1 MKKQFLAGVLGAAMV
16 LGSLTGCGSK
26 PAESAA
32 APAETTA
39 AAKDTTAA
47 DTAAPADTKAE
58 EPAAE
63 AAGGEEIVI
72 GCTLQ
77 NLSEEFMTML
87 QGAMELQLKNY
98 DNVKLIIN
106 DAESQS
112 DKQASQLDSFV
123 AQGVDAVIISPV
135 DADALASAVKTVV
148 DAGIPVVTCSA
159 DVTGDQGQIWV
170 GSSNENGG
178 EIEMKYVA
186 EQLGGKGK
194 IAVLRGP
201 LGAFAEQGRFAGY
214 EAALKDY
221 PDIEIVFDQTGNW
234 QREEAMALIENLITT
249 GTELDAIVCQNDGMA
264 LGALEAVKAAGKK
277 DQITITGIDAIVDA
291 LDSIKAGELD
301 ATCFQDAIGQ
311 GTNALD
317 MAIKAAKG
325 EKIER
330 MDIPFELVT
339 KDNVDGY
346 YDRIKLPE

>member
-1 MKKQFLAGVLGAAMV
+1 MKKQLLAGLLGTVMV
-16 LGSLTGCGSK
+16 VGSLAGCGSQ
-26 PAESAA
+26 
-32 APAETTA
+32 TA
-39 AAKDTTAA
+39 DAT
-47 DTAAPADTKAE
+47 TAAPAAAPTEAAADTSAAE
-58 EPAAE
+58 EAPATEKAAE
-63 AAGGEEIVI
+63 GGEIVI

-87 QGAMELQLKNY
+87 QGAMEIQLKNY

-112 DKQASQLDSFV
+112 DKQASQLDRFV

-148 DAGIPVVTCSA
+148 DAGIPVITCSA
-159 DVTGDQGQIWV
+159 DVSGDQGQVWV

-194 IAVLRGP
+194 IAILRGP

-214 EAALKDY
+214 ETVLKDY

-234 QREEAMALIENLITT
+234 QREEAMSLIENLLTA
-249 GTELDAIVCQNDGMA
+249 GTELDAVVCQNDGMA

-277 DQITITGIDAIVDA
+277 DAIIITGIDAIVDA

-317 MAIKAAKG
+317 MAVKAAKG
-325 EKIER
+325 EAIER

-339 KDNVDGY
+339 QENVDGY

>member
-1 MKKQFLAGVLGAAMV
+1 MKKQLLAGVLGAAMV

-26 PAESAA
+26 PAETTAAPAA
-32 APAETTA
+32 APAG
-39 AAKDTTAA
+39 
-47 DTAAPADTKAE
+47 TAAPADTAAADTSAPADTEAAAE
-58 EPAAE
+58 EL
-63 AAGGEEIVI
+63 VI

-148 DAGIPVVTCSA
+148 DAGIPVITCSA
-159 DVTGDQGQIWV
+159 DVTGDQGQVWV

-186 EQLGGKGK
+186 EKLGGKGK

-214 EAALKDY
+214 ETVLKDY

-234 QREEAMALIENLITT
+234 QREEAMALIENLLTA

-317 MAIKAAKG
+317 MAVKAARG
-325 EKIER
+325 ETVER

>member
-1 MKKQFLAGVLGAAMV
+1 MWRKAVAGLLGMAMV
-16 LGSLTGCGSK
+16 LGTMTGCST
-26 PAESAA
+26 S
-32 APAETTA
+32 APAETA
-39 AAKDTTAA
+39 AAT
-47 DTAAPADTKAE
+47 TAAPAATTTAGEQSAE
-58 EPAAE
+58 TE
-63 AAGGEEIVI
+63 AAGELVI

-87 QGAMELQLKNY
+87 QGAMELQVKNY

-106 DAESQS
+106 DAESQA
-112 DKQASQLDSFV
+112 DKQASQLDTFV
-123 AQGVDAVIISPV
+123 AQKVDAVIISPV
-135 DADALASAVKTVV
+135 DADALASAVKSVV
-148 DAGIPVVTCSA
+148 DAGIPVITCSA
-159 DVTGDQGQIWV
+159 DVSGDQGQVWV

-178 EIEMKYVA
+178 QIEMEYVA

-194 IAVLRGP
+194 IAILRGP

-214 EAALKDY
+214 EAVLANY
-221 PDIEIVFDQTGNW
+221 PEIEIVFDQTGNW
-234 QREEAMALIENLITT
+234 QREEAMALIENLLTT
-249 GTELDAIVCQNDGMA
+249 GTELDAVVCQNDGMA

-277 DQITITGIDAIVDA
+277 DEIIITGIDAIVDA

-325 EKIER
+325 ETVER
-330 MDIPFELVT
+330 MDIPFELVLQ
-339 KDNVDGY
+339 DNVDGY

>member
-1 MKKQFLAGVLGAAMV
+1 MKKQLLAGVLGAAMV

-26 PAESAA
+26 PAETTAAPAA
-32 APAETTA
+32 APAETAAPGDTA
-39 AAKDTTAA
+39 AADTTAQA
-47 DTAAPADTKAE
+47 DT
-58 EPAAE
+58 E
-63 AAGGEEIVI
+63 ATEDGKEIVI
-72 GCTLQ
+72 GCTIQ

-87 QGAMELQLKNY
+87 QGSMELQLKNY

-148 DAGIPVVTCSA
+148 DAGIPVITCSA
-159 DVTGDQGQIWV
+159 DVTGDQGQVWV

-186 EQLGGKGK
+186 EKLGGKGK

-214 EAALKDY
+214 ETVLKDY
-221 PDIEIVFDQTGNW
+221 PDIEIIFDQTGNW
-234 QREEAMALIENLITT
+234 QREEAMALIENLLTA

-317 MAIKAAKG
+317 MAVKAAKG
-325 EKIER
+325 ETVER

>member
-1 MKKQFLAGVLGAAMV
+1 MWKKVLAGCLGTAMV
-16 LGSLTGCGSK
+16 ISSMTGCSSK
-26 PAESAA
+26 PAETAA
-32 APAETTA
+32 APAATE
-39 AAKDTTAA
+39 AAKTEAAKTEAAKAEADTT
-47 DTAAPADTKAE
+47 
-58 EPAAE
+58 AAE
-63 AAGGEEIVI
+63 AAGGEIVI

-87 QGAMELQLKNY
+87 QGAMELQVKNY
-98 DNVKLIIN
+98 DNVKLIVN
-106 DAESQS
+106 DAQSQA
-112 DKQASQLDSFV
+112 DKQASQLDTFV
-123 AQGVDAVIISPV
+123 AQKVDAVIISPV
-135 DADALASAVKTVV
+135 DADALASAVKGVV
-148 DAGIPVVTCSA
+148 DAGIPVITCSA
-159 DVTGDQGQIWV
+159 DVSGDQGQVWV

-178 EIEMKYVA
+178 QIEMEYVA
-186 EQLGGKGK
+186 EQLGGKGN

-214 EAALKDY
+214 EAVLNEN
-221 PDIEIVFDQTGNW
+221 PDIKVVFDQTGNW
-234 QREEAMALIENLITT
+234 QREEAMALIENLLTT

-277 DQITITGIDAIVDA
+277 DEIIITGIDAIVDA

-317 MAIKAAKG
+317 MAVKAAKG
-325 EKIER
+325 EAIER
-330 MDIPFELVT
+330 MDIPFELVL

>member
-1 MKKQFLAGVLGAAMV
+1 MKKQLLAGVLGAAMV

-26 PAESAA
+26 PAETTAAPAA
-32 APAETTA
+32 APAGTA
-39 AAKDTTAA
+39 APADTAAA
-47 DTAAPADTKAE
+47 DTAAPTDTEAAAE
-58 EPAAE
+58 EL
-63 AAGGEEIVI
+63 VI

-148 DAGIPVVTCSA
+148 DAGIPVITCSA
-159 DVTGDQGQIWV
+159 DVTGDQGQVWV

-186 EQLGGKGK
+186 EKLGGKGK

-214 EAALKDY
+214 ETVLKDY

-234 QREEAMALIENLITT
+234 QREEAMALIENLLTA

-317 MAIKAAKG
+317 MAVKAARG
-325 EKIER
+325 ETVER

>member
-1 MKKQFLAGVLGAAMV
+1 MV

-26 PAESAA
+26 PAETTAAPAA
-32 APAETTA
+32 APAG
-39 AAKDTTAA
+39 
-47 DTAAPADTKAE
+47 TAAPADTAAADTSAPADTEAAAE
-58 EPAAE
+58 EL
-63 AAGGEEIVI
+63 VI

-148 DAGIPVVTCSA
+148 DAGIPVITCSA
-159 DVTGDQGQIWV
+159 DVTGDQGQVWV

-186 EQLGGKGK
+186 EKLGGKGK

-214 EAALKDY
+214 ETVLKDY

-234 QREEAMALIENLITT
+234 QREEAMALIENLLTA

-317 MAIKAAKG
+317 MAVKAARG
-325 EKIER
+325 ETVER

>member
-39 AAKDTTAA
+39 AADTTAA
-47 DTAAPADTKAE
+47 DTAAPDTAADTKAE
-58 EPAAE
+58 EP

-186 EQLGGKGK
+186 EKLGGKGK

-234 QREEAMALIENLITT
+234 QREEAMALIENLLTT

-317 MAIKAAKG
+317 MAIKAARG

>member
-1 MKKQFLAGVLGAAMV
+1 MKKQLLAGVLGAAMV

-26 PAESAA
+26 PAETTAAPAA
-32 APAETTA
+32 APAG
-39 AAKDTTAA
+39 
-47 DTAAPADTKAE
+47 TAAPADTAAADTSAPTDTEAAAE
-58 EPAAE
+58 EL
-63 AAGGEEIVI
+63 VI

-148 DAGIPVVTCSA
+148 DAGIPVITCSA
-159 DVTGDQGQIWV
+159 DVTGDQGQVWV

-186 EQLGGKGK
+186 EKLGGKGK

-214 EAALKDY
+214 ETVLKDY

-234 QREEAMALIENLITT
+234 QREEAMALIENLLTA

-317 MAIKAAKG
+317 MAVKAARG
-325 EKIER
+325 ETVER

>member
-1 MKKQFLAGVLGAAMV
+1 MWKKVLAGCLGTAMV
-16 LGSLTGCGSK
+16 IGSVTGCSSK
-26 PAESAA
+26 PAETAA
-32 APAETTA
+32 APAATE
-39 AAKDTTAA
+39 AAKTEAAKTEAAKTEADTT
-47 DTAAPADTKAE
+47 
-58 EPAAE
+58 AAE
-63 AAGGEEIVI
+63 AAGGEIVI

-87 QGAMELQLKNY
+87 QGAMELQVKNY
-98 DNVKLIIN
+98 DNVKLIVN
-106 DAESQS
+106 DAQSQA
-112 DKQASQLDSFV
+112 DKQASQLDTFV
-123 AQGVDAVIISPV
+123 AQKVDAVIISPV
-135 DADALASAVKTVV
+135 DADALASAVKGVV
-148 DAGIPVVTCSA
+148 DAGIPVITCSA
-159 DVTGDQGQIWV
+159 DVSGDQGQVWV

-178 EIEMKYVA
+178 QIEMEYVA
-186 EQLGGKGK
+186 EQLGGKGN

-214 EAALKDY
+214 EAVLNEN
-221 PDIEIVFDQTGNW
+221 PDIKVVFDQTGNW
-234 QREEAMALIENLITT
+234 QREEAMALIENLLTT

-277 DQITITGIDAIVDA
+277 DEIIITGIDAIVDA

-317 MAIKAAKG
+317 MAVKAAKG
-325 EKIER
+325 EAIER
-330 MDIPFELVT
+330 MDIPFELVL

>member
-1 MKKQFLAGVLGAAMV
+1 M
-16 LGSLTGCGSK
+16 TGCGSK
-26 PAESAA
+26 PAETTAAPAA
-32 APAETTA
+32 APAG
-39 AAKDTTAA
+39 
-47 DTAAPADTKAE
+47 TAAPADTAAADTSAPADTEAAAE
-58 EPAAE
+58 EL
-63 AAGGEEIVI
+63 VI

-148 DAGIPVVTCSA
+148 DAGIPVITCSA
-159 DVTGDQGQIWV
+159 DVTGDQGQVWV

-186 EQLGGKGK
+186 EKLGGKGK

-214 EAALKDY
+214 ETVLKDY

-234 QREEAMALIENLITT
+234 QREEAMALIENLLTA

-317 MAIKAAKG
+317 MAVKAARG
-325 EKIER
+325 ETVER

>member
-1 MKKQFLAGVLGAAMV
+1 MWKKAMAGLLGTAMV
-16 LGSLTGCGSK
+16 LGTITGCS
-26 PAESAA
+26 S
-32 APAETTA
+32 APAETA
-39 AAKDTTAA
+39 AAT
-47 DTAAPADTKAE
+47 TAAPA
-58 EPAAE
+58 AAE
-63 AAGGEEIVI
+63 QTTNAPAEGKTEAAEKEIVI

-87 QGAMELQLKNY
+87 QGAMELQVKNY

-106 DAESQS
+106 DAESQAA
-112 DKQASQLDSFV
+112 KQASQLDTFV
-123 AQGVDAVIISPV
+123 AQKVDAVIISPV
-135 DADALASAVKTVV
+135 DADALASAVKGVV
-148 DAGIPVVTCSA
+148 DAGIPVITCSA
-159 DVTGDQGQIWV
+159 DVTGDQGQVWV

-178 EIEMKYVA
+178 QIEMEYVA

-194 IAVLRGP
+194 IAILRGP

-214 EAALKDY
+214 EAVLADN

-234 QREEAMALIENLITT
+234 QREEAMALIENLLTT

-277 DQITITGIDAIVDA
+277 DQIIITGIDAIVDA

-317 MAIKAAKG
+317 MAVKAANG
-325 EKIER
+325 ESIER
-330 MDIPFELVT
+330 MDIPFELVLQH
-339 KDNVDGY
+339 NVDGY

>member
-1 MKKQFLAGVLGAAMV
+1 MKKQLLAGVLGAAMV

-26 PAESAA
+26 PAETTAAPAA
-32 APAETTA
+32 APAG
-39 AAKDTTAA
+39 
-47 DTAAPADTKAE
+47 TAAPADTAAADTSAPADTEAAAE
-58 EPAAE
+58 EL
-63 AAGGEEIVI
+63 VI

-148 DAGIPVVTCSA
+148 DAGIPVITCSA
-159 DVTGDQGQIWV
+159 DVTGDQGQVWV

-186 EQLGGKGK
+186 EKLGGKGK

-214 EAALKDY
+214 ETVLKDY

-234 QREEAMALIENLITT
+234 QREEAMALIENLLTA

-301 ATCFQDAIGQ
+301 ATCFQDGIGQ

-317 MAIKAAKG
+317 MAVKAARG
-325 EKIER
+325 ETVER

>member
-1 MKKQFLAGVLGAAMV
+1 MKKQLLAGVLGAAMV

-26 PAESAA
+26 PAETTAAPAA
-32 APAETTA
+32 APAG
-39 AAKDTTAA
+39 
-47 DTAAPADTKAE
+47 TAAPADTAAADTSAPADTE
-58 EPAAE
+58 AAAE
-63 AAGGEEIVI
+63 GEELVI
-72 GCTLQ
+72 GCTLL

-148 DAGIPVVTCSA
+148 AAGIPVITCSA
-159 DVTGDQGQIWV
+159 EVTGDQGQVWV

-186 EQLGGKGK
+186 EKLGGKGK

-214 EAALKDY
+214 ETVLKDY

-234 QREEAMALIENLITT
+234 QREEAMALIENLLTA

-317 MAIKAAKG
+317 MAVKAARG
-325 EKIER
+325 ETVER